1 MSKRILMVCLGNIC
15 RSPIAHGIM
24 AEISPNSFVD
34 SAGTGSYHIG
44 SPPDP
49 RSIQVS
55 QDNGI
60 DISHQSARQFQSSD
74 FTKFDRIF
82 VMDQQNYR
90 DVIAKANNQDEIDKV
105 ELLCE
110 VAGMGVRPV
119 PDPYYGG
126 DEGFKS
132 VFDLVKT
139 ACHRIAKQWVENH
152 E

>member
-24 AEISPNSFVD
+24 AEILPNSFVD

-60 DISHQSARQFQSSD
+60 DISQQSARQFQSSD

>member
-1 MSKRILMVCLGNIC
+1 
-15 RSPIAHGIM
+15 M

-60 DISHQSARQFQSSD
+60 DISQQSARQFQSSD
-74 FTKFDRIF
+74 FTKFDRIL

>member
-60 DISHQSARQFQSSD
+60 DISQQSARQFQSSD
-74 FTKFDRIF
+74 FTKFNRIV

>member
-1 MSKRILMVCLGNIC
+1 MVCLGNIC

-60 DISHQSARQFQSSD
+60 DISQQSARQFQSSD

-82 VMDQQNYR
+82 VMDKQNYR

>member
-1 MSKRILMVCLGNIC
+1 
-15 RSPIAHGIM
+15 M

-60 DISHQSARQFQSSD
+60 DISQQSARQFQSSD
-74 FTKFDRIF
+74 FTKFNRIF

>member
-1 MSKRILMVCLGNIC
+1 MVCLGNIC

-24 AEISPNSFVD
+24 ANISPNSFVD

-49 RSIQVS
+49 RSIQVA

-74 FTKFDRIF
+74 FTKFDNIF
-82 VMDQQNYR
+82 VMDRQNYR
-90 DVIAKANNQDEIDKV
+90 DVIAKVNHQDDIDKV

-110 VAGMGVRPV
+110 AAGLGMRPV

-126 DEGFKS
+126 DEGFQS

-139 ACHRIAKQWVENH
+139 ACHRIAEHPRDVP
-152 E
+152 

>member
-1 MSKRILMVCLGNIC
+1 
-15 RSPIAHGIM
+15 M

-60 DISHQSARQFQSSD
+60 DISQQSARQFQSSD

-90 DVIAKANNQDEIDKV
+90 DVIAKANNQDDIDKV

>member
-1 MSKRILMVCLGNIC
+1 MVCLGNIC

-60 DISHQSARQFQSSD
+60 DISQQSARQFQSSD

-110 VAGMGVRPV
+110 VAGLGVRPV

-152 E
+152 V

>member
-60 DISHQSARQFQSSD
+60 DISQQSARQFQSSD

-139 ACHRIAKQWVENH
+139 ACHRIAKQWAENH

>member
-24 AEISPNSFVD
+24 ANISPNSFVD

-49 RSIQVS
+49 RSIQVA

-60 DISHQSARQFQSSD
+60 DISHQSARQFKSSD
-74 FTKFDRIF
+74 FTKFDNIF
-82 VMDQQNYR
+82 VMDRQNYR
-90 DVIAKANNQDEIDKV
+90 DVIAKVNHQDDIDKV

-110 VAGMGVRPV
+110 AAGLGMRPV

-126 DEGFKS
+126 DEGFQS

-139 ACHRIAKQWVENH
+139 ACHRIAEQWKGNH

>member
-60 DISHQSARQFQSSD
+60 DISQQSARQFQSSD
-74 FTKFDRIF
+74 FTKFNRIF

-110 VAGMGVRPV
+110 IAGMGVRPV

>member
-44 SPPDP
+44 STPDP

-60 DISHQSARQFQSSD
+60 DISQQSARQFQSSD

>member
-1 MSKRILMVCLGNIC
+1 
-15 RSPIAHGIM
+15 M
-24 AEISPNSFVD
+24 ANISPNSFVD

-49 RSIQVS
+49 RSIQVA

-74 FTKFDRIF
+74 FTKFDNIF
-82 VMDQQNYR
+82 VMDRQNYR
-90 DVIAKANNQDEIDKV
+90 DVIAKVNHQDDIDKV

-110 VAGMGVRPV
+110 AAGLGMRPV

-126 DEGFKS
+126 DEGFQR

-139 ACHRIAKQWVENH
+139 ACHRIAEQWKGNH

>member
-24 AEISPNSFVD
+24 YEISQDSFVD
-34 SAGTGSYHIG
+34 SAGTESYHIG

-49 RSIQVS
+49 RSIQVAR
-55 QDNGI
+55 DNGI

-74 FTKFDRIF
+74 FTKFDHIF
-82 VMDQQNYR
+82 VMDRQNYR
-90 DVIAKANNQDEIDKV
+90 DVITKAKHQDDIDKV

-110 VAGMGVRPV
+110 AAGLGMRPV
-119 PDPYYGG
+119 PDPDYGD
-126 DEGFKS
+126 DEGFQN

-139 ACHRIAKQWVENH
+139 ACHRIAEQWKGNH

>member
-15 RSPIAHGIM
+15 RSPLAHGII
-24 AEISPNSFVD
+24 AEILPNSFVD

-49 RSIQVS
+49 RSIQVA

-60 DISHQSARQFQSSD
+60 DISRQSARQFQSSD
-74 FTKFDRIF
+74 FTKFDHIF
-82 VMDQQNYR
+82 VMDRQNYR
-90 DVIAKANNQDEIDKV
+90 DIVAKAKHQDDIDKV

-110 VAGMGVRPV
+110 AAGLGMRPV

-126 DEGFKS
+126 DEGFQN

-139 ACHRIAKQWVENH
+139 ACYRIAEQWKENH

>member
-1 MSKRILMVCLGNIC
+1 
-15 RSPIAHGIM
+15 M

-60 DISHQSARQFQSSD
+60 DISQQSARQFQSSD
-74 FTKFDRIF
+74 FTKFDRIL

-110 VAGMGVRPV
+110 IAGMGVRPV

>member
-15 RSPIAHGIM
+15 RSPLAHGIM
-24 AEISPNSFVD
+24 DKILPKCYVD
-34 SAGTGSYHIG
+34 SAGTGSYHMG

-49 RSIQVS
+49 RSIQVA

-60 DISHQSARQFQSSD
+60 DISHQSARQFQSTD
-74 FTKFDRIF
+74 FMEFDHIF
-82 VMDQQNYR
+82 VMDRQNYR
-90 DVIAKANNQDEIDKV
+90 DVIAKANHQVDIDKV

-110 VAGMGVRPV
+110 AAGLGMRPV

-126 DEGFKS
+126 DEGFQN
-132 VFDLVKT
+132 VFGLVKK
-139 ACHRIAKQWVENH
+139 ACHRIAEQWKESH

>member
-60 DISHQSARQFQSSD
+60 DISQQSARQFQSSD
-74 FTKFDRIF
+74 FTKFNRIF

>member
-15 RSPIAHGIM
+15 RSPLAHGIM
-24 AEISPNSFVD
+24 AAISPNSFVD
-34 SAGTGSYHIG
+34 SAGTGSYHTG

-49 RSIQVS
+49 RSIQVA

-60 DISHQSARQFQSSD
+60 DIRHESARKFQSTD
-74 FTKFDRIF
+74 FMEFDHIF
-82 VMDQQNYR
+82 VMDRQNYR
-90 DVIAKANNQDEIDKV
+90 DVIAKANNQNDIDKV

-110 VAGMGVRPV
+110 AAGMGMCAV

-126 DEGFKS
+126 KKGFEE
-132 VFDLVKT
+132 VFTLVKT
-139 ACHRIAKQWVENH
+139 ACQRIVKQWKEID

>member
-24 AEISPNSFVD
+24 AEILPNSFVD

-60 DISHQSARQFQSSD
+60 DISQQSARQFQSSD

-90 DVIAKANNQDEIDKV
+90 DVIAKANNQDDIDKV

>member
-60 DISHQSARQFQSSD
+60 DISQQSARQFQSSD

-90 DVIAKANNQDEIDKV
+90 DVIAKANNQDDIDKV